1 MKTESQFKS
10 KPIRASLRYD
20 FVPEF
25 GFKQMDDGNFTGQDI
40 IAISKDDYGSINK
53 ELFKH
58 LTQTA
63 LAFGFECT
71 VTKQKNI

>member
-1 MKTESQFKS
+1 
-10 KPIRASLRYD
+10 
-20 FVPEF
+20 
-25 GFKQMDDGNFTGQDI
+25 MDDGNFTGQDI

-63 LAFGFECT
+63 LT
-71 VTKQKNI
+71 VLNAQLRSKKIFKSIGS